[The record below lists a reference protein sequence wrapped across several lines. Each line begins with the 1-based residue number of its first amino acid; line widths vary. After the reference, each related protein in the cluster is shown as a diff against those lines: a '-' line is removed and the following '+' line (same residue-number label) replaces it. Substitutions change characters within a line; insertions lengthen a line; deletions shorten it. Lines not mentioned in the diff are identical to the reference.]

1 MPRNEKTEH
10 VVLGDLLGRLH
21 PRWTVRW
28 EETGRI
34 EGAAGRQP
42 DITIDVPRAAPV
54 VIEVEFSPA
63 ADVEAEAQARLG
75 VHLVGAPTPV
85 ETVVAVILPERLRT
99 GPSGQSFEDRR
110 TRLAASDDLQWA
122 LFTQQTPG
130 RRPSIGWISG
140 SPADL
145 ATTIETVLVSRQRLG
160 EAADA
165 LERAGEVA
173 AGMRSWF
180 GAAVHRRIGEVLH
193 QESSEQTWKMAG
205 SIVVNAFLFQEA
217 IAAHHS
223 TPDIDEVRRRSVG
236 SEDMTKREIVRAWEQ
251 IMEVD
256 YLPIF
261 SVAREIVGLLPTGD
275 VSVMCKVLAEAA
287 ETLKDAGANQVQDMT
302 GQLFGT
308 MIADRKFL
316 ATFYTLPSAAALLA
330 ELALG
335 RLDVNWG
342 DAEAV
347 AALRVAD
354 FACGTGSLLSAAYRR
369 ISARARRSGL
379 DDEAL
384 HTTLIENGLIGA
396 DIMPAAAH
404 LTTTMLASVHPQISF
419 GHCGIHL
426 VDYGSTAEIEANGTP
441 GASHQIAIGSLELL
455 GEGGVSVSHWQDIRR
470 IERTS
475 GVETDEVPHMDL
487 DDGTLDLCIM
497 NPPYTRPTNH
507 ETAAAAGVPVPS
519 FAGLGTEDQHQAAMS
534 ARLKVLSRHIR
545 KPRAGHGNAGL
556 ASNFLDLAFAK
567 TRPGGVIAFVLPFSS
582 IAGGAWTGAREMF
595 ERYCDDVTFV
605 SIASHGSTQ
614 RAFSADTHM
623 AEALVVARKAPVR
636 KASVAARPLWVSLRT
651 RPESE
656 TEAVWAAQ
664 AIRRAEGD
672 SASGRILIG
681 DDVVGYVLRGDMDDG
696 TRFSAIADPDLAI
709 CAAALARGSL
719 DLPRHKSASLPLCEL
734 ADLGTPG
741 PVDRDI
747 NGADPRTGA
756 TRGPF
761 DLEDIELGQAV
772 SYPVLWAHDAGSG
785 RESALLVS
793 PDRLGRTRA
802 GMRDLAL
809 RVWASATRLHVN
821 RDFQVNSQP
830 LGACLTAEPTI
841 GGRAWPSFVLHE
853 PEWEPVVALWLNT
866 TLGLIAR
873 WSVSGRQQKGRA
885 NLTVTTL
892 GRIPVLDPRV
902 LTGKQVAD
910 LGDLA
915 EREFHEPML
924 PANEAY
930 RDTQRH
936 VLDVAVLHD
945 ILGLPSDVLDALEVM
960 RLIWCGEPSV
970 HGGKRTRPPQAR

>member
-1 MPRNEKTEH
+1 MPRNEKAENA
-10 VVLGDLLGRLH
+10 VLGGLLGRLH
-21 PRWTVRW
+21 PRWIVRW
-28 EETGRI
+28 EETARI
-34 EGAAGRQP
+34 VGEPGRQP
-42 DITIDVPRAAPV
+42 DITVDVPRAAPV

-63 ADVEAEAQARLG
+63 RGVEGDARARLG
-75 VHLVGAPTPV
+75 VQLVDTPHPV
-85 ETVVAVILPERLRT
+85 ETVIAVILPARLRT
-99 GPSGQSFEDRR
+99 GPSGQSLEDRLV
-110 TRLAASDDLQWA
+110 RLAACDDLQWA
-122 LFTQQTPG
+122 LFAQQEPG
-130 RRPSIGWISG
+130 RRPSTGWISG
-140 SPADL
+140 SPSDL

-180 GAAVHRRIGEVLH
+180 GPAVHRRIGEVLH

-205 SIVVNAFLFQEA
+205 SIIVNAFLFQEA

-223 TPDIDEVRRRSVG
+223 TPDIKEVGRRSYG
-236 SEDMTKREIVRAWEQ
+236 TTYMTKREIIKAWEE
-251 IMEVD
+251 IMEVN

-261 SVAREIVGLLPTGD
+261 SVARDIVGLLPTGD
-275 VSVMCKVLAEAA
+275 VSDMCMVLAEAA
-287 ETLKDAGANQVQDMT
+287 ETLRDAGANQVQDMT

-335 RLDVNWG
+335 RLEVDWG

-369 ISARARRSGL
+369 ISARARRAGL

-404 LTTTMLASVHPQISF
+404 LTTTMLASIHPQISF

-441 GASHQIAIGSLELL
+441 GASRQIAIGSLELL

-470 IERTS
+470 VERTS
-475 GVETDEVPHMDL
+475 GVETDAVPHMDL

-519 FAGLGTEDQHQAAMS
+519 FAGLGTEDDHQAAMS

-582 IAGGAWTGAREMF
+582 ISGGAWAGAREMF
-595 ERYCDDVTFV
+595 ERYCDDATFV

-623 AEALVVARKAPVR
+623 AEVLVIARKAPVR
-636 KASVAARPLWVSLRT
+636 KTSVAARPLWVSLRS
-651 RPESE
+651 RPNSE

-672 SASGRILIG
+672 SASGRVLVG
-681 DDVVGYVLRGDMDDG
+681 DDVLGYALRGDMGDG

-709 CAAALARGSL
+709 CAAALARGNL
-719 DLPRHKSASLPLCEL
+719 ELPRHASMPLPLCEL
-734 ADLGTPG
+734 AELGTPG
-741 PVDRDI
+741 PVHRDI

-756 TRGPF
+756 ARGPF
-761 DLEDIELGQAV
+761 DLENLEPGQSA
-772 SYPVLWAHDAGSG
+772 SYPILWAHDAGSG
-785 RESALLVS
+785 RESALEVA

-802 GMRDLAL
+802 GMRDSAL
-809 RVWASATRLHVN
+809 RVWTSATRLHLN
-821 RDFQVNSQP
+821 CDFQVNSQP
-830 LGACLTAEPTI
+830 LGASLTAAPTI
-841 GGRAWPSFVLHE
+841 GGRAWPSFVLNE
-853 PEWEPVVALWLNT
+853 PAWEPALALWLNT
-866 TLGLIAR
+866 SLGLIAR
-873 WSVSGRQQKGRA
+873 WSVSGRQQQGRA

-892 GRIPVLDPRV
+892 GRIPVLDPRS
-902 LTGKQVAD
+902 LTDKQVAD

-915 EREFHEPML
+915 ERERHETML

-930 RDTQRH
+930 RDIQRH
-936 VLDVAVLHD
+936 ILDVAVLHD
-945 ILGLPSDVLDALEVM
+945 VLGLPSDVLDALEVM
-960 RLIWCGEPSV
+960 RLIWCSEPSV
-970 HGGKRTRPPQAR
+970 HGGKRTRPSQAP

>member
-1 MPRNEKTEH
+1 MPRNEKTEN

-34 EGAAGRQP
+34 VGAAGRQP

-75 VHLVGAPTPV
+75 VRLVDAPTPV

-99 GPSGQSFEDRR
+99 GSPGQSFEDRL
-110 TRLAASDDLQWA
+110 TRLAASDDVQWA
-122 LFTQQTPG
+122 LLTQQAPR
-130 RRPSIGWISG
+130 RRPSSGWVSG
-140 SPADL
+140 SPSDL
-145 ATTIETVLVSRQRLG
+145 ATTIETVLVSRQRLD

-165 LERAGEVA
+165 LERAGNVA

-180 GAAVHRRIGEVLH
+180 GPAVHRRIGEVLH

-205 SIVVNAFLFQEA
+205 SIIVNAFLFQEA
-217 IAAHHS
+217 VAAHHS
-223 TPDIDEVRRRSVG
+223 TPDIKEVGRRSYG
-236 SEDMTKREIVRAWEQ
+236 TTYMTKREIVKAWDE
-251 IMEVD
+251 IMDVN

-275 VSVMCKVLAEAA
+275 VSDMCMVLAEAA
-287 ETLKDAGANQVQDMT
+287 ETLRDVGANQVQDMT

-316 ATFYTLPSAAALLA
+316 ATFYTLPPAAALLA
-330 ELALG
+330 ELALD
-335 RLDVNWG
+335 RLGVDWA
-342 DAEAV
+342 DANAV
-347 AALRVAD
+347 AALRIAD

-369 ISARARRSGL
+369 VAARARRAGL
-379 DDEAL
+379 DDAEFHA
-384 HTTLIENGLIGA
+384 TLIENGLIGA

-426 VDYGSTAEIEANGTP
+426 VDYGSTADIEASGKP
-441 GASHQIAIGSLELL
+441 GANREIAIGSLELL
-455 GEGGVSVSHWQDIRR
+455 GEGGVSVSHWRDMRR
-470 IERTS
+470 VERTS
-475 GVETDEVPHMDL
+475 GVETDAVPHMDL

-519 FAGLGTEDQHQAAMS
+519 FAGLGTEDEHQAAMS
-534 ARLKVLSRHIR
+534 ARLQVLSRHIR

-582 IAGGAWTGAREMF
+582 IAGGAWAGAREMF

-636 KASVAARPLWVSLRT
+636 KASVAARPLWVSLRS

-664 AIRRAEGD
+664 AIRRATGT
-672 SASGRILIG
+672 SASGRVLVG
-681 DDVVGYVLRGDMDDG
+681 DDVVGYVLQGDMNDG
-696 TRFSAIADPDLAI
+696 TRFSAIADPDLAM

-719 DLPRHKSASLPLCEL
+719 ELPRHASVPLPLCEL
-734 ADLGTPG
+734 AELGTPG
-741 PVDRDI
+741 PVHRDI

-756 TRGPF
+756 ARGPF
-761 DLEDIELGQAV
+761 DLEDIELGQAA
-772 SYPVLWAHDAGSG
+772 SYPVLWAHDASSG
-785 RESALLVS
+785 RESALQVA
-793 PDRLGRTRA
+793 PDRLGRTRV
-802 GMRDLAL
+802 GMRLQAL
-809 RVWASATRLHVN
+809 RIWASATRLHVN
-821 RDFQVNSQP
+821 CDFRVNSQP
-830 LGACLTAEPTI
+830 LGACLTAEPAI
-841 GGRAWPSFVLHE
+841 GGRAWPSYSLNE
-853 PEWEPVVALWLNT
+853 PAWEPVLALWLNT

-873 WSVSGRQQKGRA
+873 WSVSGRQQQGRA

-892 GRIPVLDPRV
+892 GRIPVLDPR
-902 LTGKQVAD
+902 LLADKQVAG
-910 LGDLA
+910 LRDLA
-915 EREFHEPML
+915 ERERHEPML

-936 VLDVAVLHD
+936 LLDVAVLHD

-960 RLIWCGEPSV
+960 GHIWCAEPSV
-970 HGGKRTRPPQAR
+970 HGGKRTRPPQAP

>member
-1 MPRNEKTEH
+1 MPRTEKAEN
-10 VVLGDLLGRLH
+10 VVLGALLENLR
-21 PRWTVRW
+21 PRWAVRW
-28 EETGRI
+28 EETGRV
-34 EGAAGRQP
+34 EGAAGLQP

-63 ADVEAEAQARLG
+63 VEVEQDAQARLG
-75 VHLVGAPTPV
+75 VRLVDTPTPV
-85 ETVVAVILPERLRT
+85 ETVVAVILPQRFRA
-99 GPSGQSFEDRR
+99 GASGESFEDRR
-110 TRLAASDDLQWA
+110 ARLAASNDVQWA
-122 LFTQQTPG
+122 LFTQQAPS
-130 RRPSIGWISG
+130 RRPGSGWISG
-140 SPADL
+140 SPSDL
-145 ATTIETVLVSRQRLG
+145 AATIESVLVSRRRLD

-165 LERAGEVA
+165 LERAGNIA
-173 AGMRSWF
+173 AGMSTGF
-180 GAAVHRRIGEVLH
+180 GGAVHQRISEVLH
-193 QESSEQTWKMAG
+193 QESSEQTWKMAA

-223 TPDIDEVRRRSVG
+223 TPDLDAVRSRSRRSG
-236 SEDMTKREIVRAWEQ
+236 DMSKREIIRAFEQ
-251 IMEVD
+251 IMEVN
-256 YLPIF
+256 YVPIF
-261 SVAREIVGLLPTGD
+261 SVALEIIRLLHGED
-275 VSVMCKVLAEAA
+275 VLLLCKGLAEAA
-287 ETLKDAGANQVQDMT
+287 ETMRDAGANQVQDMT

-316 ATFYTLPSAAALLA
+316 ATFYTLPAAAALLA
-330 ELALG
+330 ELALD
-335 RLDVNWG
+335 RLDVDWA
-342 DAEAV
+342 DANAV
-347 AALRVAD
+347 AALRIAD

-369 ISARARRSGL
+369 TLARARRSEL
-379 DDEAL
+379 DDAAL
-384 HTTLIENGLIGA
+384 HTALIENGLIGA

-404 LTTTMLASVHPQISF
+404 LTTTMLASAQPQTSF

-426 VDYGSTAEIEANGTP
+426 VDYGSTAEIEANGKP
-441 GASHQIAIGSLELL
+441 GANAEIAIGSLELL
-455 GEGGVSVSHWQDIRR
+455 GEGGVSVSHWRDIRR

-475 GVETDEVPHMDL
+475 GVENGAVPHIDL

-519 FAGLGTEDQHQAAMS
+519 FAGLGTEDEHQAAMS

-582 IAGGAWTGAREMF
+582 IAGGAWAGAREMF

-605 SIASHGSTQ
+605 SIASHGTTQ

-623 AEALVVARKAPVR
+623 AEALVIARKAPVR
-636 KASVAARPLWVSLRT
+636 KTSVAAKPLWVSLRA
-651 RPESE
+651 RPTSE

-672 SASGRILIG
+672 SASGRVLVG

-696 TRFSAIADPDLAI
+696 PRFSAIADPDLAI
-709 CAAALARGSL
+709 CAAALARGNL
-719 DLPRHKSASLPLCEL
+719 ELPRHASVPLPLCEL
-734 ADLGTPG
+734 AELGMPG
-741 PVDRDI
+741 PVHRDI

-756 TRGPF
+756 ARGPF
-761 DLEDIELGQAV
+761 DLEKMEPGQAA

-785 RESALLVS
+785 RESALEVA
-793 PDRLGRTRA
+793 PDRLGRSRL
-802 GMRDLAL
+802 GMRDSAL
-809 RVWASATRLHVN
+809 RIWTSATRLHLN
-821 RDFQVNSQP
+821 CDFQVNSQP

-841 GGRAWPSFVLHE
+841 GGRAWPSFLLHE
-853 PEWEPVVALWLNT
+853 PGWEPIVALWLNT

-873 WSVSGRQQKGRA
+873 WSVSGRQQQGRA

-892 GRIPVLDPRV
+892 GRIPVLDPRS
-902 LTGKQVAD
+902 LTDRQVAA

-915 EREFHEPML
+915 ERERHEPML

-936 VLDVAVLHD
+936 LLDVAVLHD
-945 ILGLPSDVLDALEVM
+945 ILGLPSDVLDALEMM
-960 RLIWCGEPSV
+960 RLIWCSEPSV
-970 HGGKRTRPPQAR
+970 HGGKRTRPTG